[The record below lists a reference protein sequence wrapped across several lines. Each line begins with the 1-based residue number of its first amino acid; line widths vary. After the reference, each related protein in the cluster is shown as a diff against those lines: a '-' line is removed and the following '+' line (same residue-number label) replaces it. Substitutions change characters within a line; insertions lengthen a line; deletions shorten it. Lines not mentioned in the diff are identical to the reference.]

1 MLTSLRIPVLA
12 TALALAL
19 PVAASAQAEC
29 AVDVFLPTQLAQAG
43 ILIARAAEAPASPD
57 APKSLRDAAR
67 QLQDDRR
74 FVTNTVGHAYLK
86 AQIFIVWL
94 HRDDVTPTMSL
105 ADLNLGRDRNVRLD
119 LVQQADSL
127 LTVVETAFP
136 GCEAETQRWRQSKP
150 WSDRI
155 GAAYRLLG
163 DNQLDSAE
171 VYTREAARLDRKSP
185 FLFNAFAQIA
195 LKRQQQEVAISY
207 LDTAIVIST
216 SDTSM
221 TETRRQ
227 MRIQQASLIQE
238 WGSGL
243 ADLEQRK
250 AALIRASQAF
260 LAIGHESPEH
270 ADTPMFVSVGL
281 DIAMLVQ
288 DSMLVKSG
296 LAPMLATPA
305 PYPDL
310 ALLIGAEV
318 SRMGGNME
326 NAVTL
331 YREVLKKN
339 PNARDAN
346 YFLAYLLLDSN
357 RSEEAFP
364 MLDKL
369 VEIDPSNGDNF
380 LLKSIAV
387 RNRATAAQTR
397 RDAERDATRRQALL
411 REVRAL
417 TAEADSIGAI
427 ESGLQQKVQVIGFER
442 RPEGAKLNGTIENRG
457 RAAKAYTVEMS
468 FLNLAGEVLE
478 TMTVTSESIAP
489 GATGGFE
496 IVATKPGIVAWRY
509 KAMQ

>member
-1 MLTSLRIPVLA
+1 MLTSLRIPALA
-12 TALALAL
+12 TALVVAL
-19 PVAASAQAEC
+19 PMAAAAQAEC
-29 AVDVFLPTQLAQAG
+29 AIDLFQPTQLAQAG
-43 ILIARAAEAPASPD
+43 ILVSRAAGEPGGAD
-57 APKSLRDAAR
+57 TPKALRDAAR
-67 QLQDDRR
+67 QLQDERR
-74 FVTNTVGHAYLK
+74 FATNPVGFAFLK
-86 AQIFIVWL
+86 AQIFIIWL
-94 HRDDVTPTMSL
+94 HRDDVTSSMSL

-119 LVQQADSL
+119 LVAQADSL
-127 LTVVETAFP
+127 LSLVEREFP
-136 GCEAETQRWRQSKP
+136 ACAAETQRWRQSKP

-163 DNQLDSAE
+163 ADQIDSAE
-171 VYTREAARLDRKSP
+171 VYAREAARLDRKSP
-185 FLFNAFAQIA
+185 YLFNAFAQIA
-195 LKRQQQEVAISY
+195 LKRQQSELAIAY
-207 LDTAIVIST
+207 LDTAITMSVT
-216 SDTSM
+216 DTALVD
-221 TETRRQ
+221 TRRQ

-238 WGSGL
+238 WGGGL
-243 ADLEQRK
+243 ENLEQRK
-250 AALIRASQAF
+250 AALTRASRAF
-260 LAIGHESPEH
+260 LAIAHESPDH

-281 DIAMLVQ
+281 DIAMLIQ
-288 DSMLVKSG
+288 DSTLVKAG
-296 LAPMLATPA
+296 LDPMLATPA
-305 PYPDL
+305 PYADL

-318 SRMGGNME
+318 SRMGGNMD
-326 NAVTL
+326 NAIAL

-364 MLDKL
+364 MLEKL

-411 REVRAL
+411 REVRVL
-417 TAEADSIGAI
+417 TAEADSLGAQ
-427 ESGLQQKVQVIGFER
+427 ESGLQQKLQVIGFER
-442 RPEGAKLNGTIENRG
+442 RPDGAKLNGTIENRG

-478 TMTVTSESIAP
+478 TQTVTTASIAP

-496 IVATKPGIVAWRY
+496 ITATKPGIVAWRY
-509 KAMQ
+509 KPLN

>member
-1 MLTSLRIPVLA
+1 MLTSLRIPALA

-19 PVAASAQAEC
+19 PIAASAQEEC
-29 AVDVFLPTQLAQAG
+29 AVDMYQPTQLAQAG
-43 ILIARAAEAPASPD
+43 ILVSRAAGEPGGAD
-57 APKSLRDAAR
+57 TPKALRDAAR
-67 QLQDDRR
+67 QLQDERR
-74 FVTNTVGHAYLK
+74 FATNPVGFAFLK
-86 AQIFIVWL
+86 AQIFIIWL
-94 HRDDVTPTMSL
+94 HRDDATSSMSL

-127 LTVVETAFP
+127 LTLVETALP
-136 GCEAETQRWRQSKP
+136 SCAAETQRWRQSKP

-163 DNQLDSAE
+163 ADQVDSAE
-171 VYTREAARLDRKSP
+171 VYAREAGRLDRKSP

-195 LKRQQQEVAISY
+195 IKRSQHEVAIAN
-207 LDTAIVIST
+207 LDTAIAMAAT
-216 SDTSM
+216 DTAM
-221 TETRRQ
+221 VDTRRQ
-227 MRIQQASLIQE
+227 MRVQQASLLQE
-238 WGSGL
+238 WGGGL

-250 AALIRASQAF
+250 VALTRAARAF
-260 LAIGHESPEH
+260 LQIAHESPEH
-270 ADTPMFVSVGL
+270 GDTPMYLSVGL
-281 DIAMLVQ
+281 DISMLVQ
-288 DSMLVKSG
+288 DTALINSG

-305 PYPDL
+305 PYADL

-318 SRMGGNME
+318 SRMSGNME
-326 NAVTL
+326 NAMTL

-346 YFLAYLLLDSN
+346 YFLAYLLLDNN

-369 VEIDPSNGDNF
+369 LEIDPSNGDNF
-380 LLKSIAV
+380 VLKSVAV
-387 RNRATAAQTR
+387 RNRATAAQAR
-397 RDAERDATRRQALL
+397 RDAERDATRRQTLL
-411 REVRAL
+411 REVRAFG
-417 TAEADSIGAI
+417 AEADSLAAH
-427 ESGLQQKVQVIGFER
+427 ESALQQKVQVVAFER

-478 TMTVTSESIAP
+478 TITATTASIAP
-489 GATGGFE
+489 GATGEFE

-509 KAMQ
+509 KPIQ